1 MATLFSTAIEQ
12 ASNNTAIIENNKR
25 DYKTTILNLIPET
38 ILFTRMKIID
48 VPIDQ
53 GIIANC
59 SVNLSNQE
67 NATALGK
74 KYIDRISQIS
84 IQFGSEN
91 NITSLTLYSTGSII
105 VYRDRDDIPSDVID
119 AINALIGG
127 IM

>member
-59 SVNLSNQE
+59 SVYLSNQE